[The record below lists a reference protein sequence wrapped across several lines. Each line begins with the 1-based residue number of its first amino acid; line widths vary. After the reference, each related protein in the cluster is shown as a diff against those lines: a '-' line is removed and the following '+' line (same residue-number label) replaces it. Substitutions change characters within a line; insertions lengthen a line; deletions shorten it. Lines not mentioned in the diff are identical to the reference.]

1 MDHHLLGFKKNDTD
15 RRLVSDPDID
25 GRDKSLGKVIMLQCY
40 HVTILKNALVS
51 VPPAQTSRRAVERA
65 T

>member
-1 MDHHLLGFKKNDTD
+1 VDHHLLGFKKNDTD

-40 HVTILKNALVS
+40 HVTILNELGDISPCV
-51 VPPAQTSRRAVERA
+51 
-65 T
+65 